1 MTDSPN
7 PTPGLPPVPG
17 PAPDERPTVEP
28 TVPTPSSAQPD
39 SPAATPLFASA
50 TTPSTPATTAGAT
63 TPTAPSISDASP
75 PTEPLP
81 PPVWTLP
88 APATPS
94 PALAP
99 VGTSGSASA
108 DASRSIWSDPATTY
122 SPAPQPTSDWERTA
136 RTGTSAGPT
145 PGTWFEQASAPV
157 AVAPRERRASPGL
170 AAIAAVAIG
179 AAVVASGGT
188 FLAID
193 ASGALD
199 RSVASAPAGQ
209 GTTTSSV
216 PTTQSGRFDES
227 SAIID
232 AAAKA
237 GPSVVQITSTAGVNP
252 NDLGSLPQEGIGSG
266 VIFDANGWILTNH
279 HVVAGSDKLVVAL
292 QNGKTYPGTIYG
304 VDTLTDLAIVKIDAT
319 GLPVATMGD
328 SDSLKVGQL
337 AIAIGSPLGTYTN
350 TVTSGIVSAM
360 GRSIAVDSGTTLN
373 NLIQTDTAI
382 NPGNSGGPLLD
393 AGGNVIGIDTAV
405 ASNAQGIGFAIPIN
419 IAKPLL
425 QQALA
430 GETLV
435 RPWIGIRYQP
445 IDEALVQSDKL
456 PIDHG
461 ALVGAGQDANGQTT
475 PAVVAGSPAD
485 KAGIK
490 DGDIITSIEGMTID
504 GQHPLDAVIAQFAP
518 GRTVTVEVYRG
529 GATVKLQV
537 TLGTRPAG
545 L

>member
-7 PTPGLPPVPG
+7 PTPGLPPLSG
-17 PAPDERPTVEP
+17 AAPDELPNAEATP
-28 TVPTPSSAQPD
+28 NMGPTPNAE
-39 SPAATPLFASA
+39 PAPAVVSD
-50 TTPSTPATTAGAT
+50 PS
-63 TPTAPSISDASP
+63 

-81 PPVWTLP
+81 PPVWTAP
-88 APATPS
+88 APSEPAPLAAAANPAGPTPS
-94 PALAP
+94 P
-99 VGTSGSASA
+99 
-108 DASRSIWSDPATTY
+108 SIWSDPQTTTY
-122 SPAPQPTSDWERTA
+122 SPAPRPPSDWERATRA
-136 RTGTSAGPT
+136 DTPGGPT
-145 PGTWFEQASAPV
+145 PGWFEQAPVSV
-157 AVAPRERRASPGL
+157 AVAAAQRERRTGPSLVVIASVALL
-170 AAIAAVAIG
+170 AAIL
-179 AAVVASGGT
+179 ASVGT
-188 FLAID
+188 FFGLE

-199 RSVASAPAGQ
+199 RTVANVPTPS
-209 GTTTSSV
+209 GTTTSST
-216 PTTQSGRFDES
+216 PATQSGRFDES

-237 GPSVVQITSTAGVNP
+237 GPAVVQITSTANVNP
-252 NDLGSLPQEGIGSG
+252 NDLGSLPETGVGSG
-266 VIFDANGWILTNH
+266 IIFDANGWILTNH
-279 HVVAGSDKLVVAL
+279 HVVAGSDKLIVAL

-304 VDTLTDLAIVKIDAT
+304 IDTLTDLAIVKIAAT

-328 SDSLKVGQL
+328 SDTLKVGQL

-360 GRSIAVDSGTTLN
+360 GRSIAVDGGDTLN

-405 ASNAQGIGFAIPIN
+405 ASNAQGIGFAIPID

-430 GETLV
+430 GEPLV

-445 IDEALVQSDKL
+445 VDAALVQADKL
-456 PIDHG
+456 PVDHG

-475 PAVVAGSPAD
+475 PAIVPGSPAE

-490 DGDIITSIEGMTID
+490 DGDIITSIEGTTID
-504 GQHPLDAVIAQFAP
+504 TSHPLDAVIAQYAP
-518 GRTVTVEVYRG
+518 GRTVTVEIYRDG
-529 GATVKLQV
+529 GTVKVQV
-537 TLGTRPAG
+537 TLGTRPAN

>member
-1 MTDSPN
+1 MPADS
-7 PTPGLPPVPG
+7 
-17 PAPDERPTVEP
+17 
-28 TVPTPSSAQPD
+28 TVPS
-39 SPAATPLFASA
+39 F
-50 TTPSTPATTAGAT
+50 
-63 TPTAPSISDASP
+63 PTAPAAAAASTPGAPTPIAEAAVTP
-75 PTEPLP
+75 PT
-81 PPVWTLP
+81 
-88 APATPS
+88 APAA
-94 PALAP
+94 PAA
-99 VGTSGSASA
+99 VTGAA
-108 DASRSIWSDPATTY
+108 AANASIWSDPATTTY
-122 SPAPQPTSDWERTA
+122 SPAPGPTSDWERSA
-136 RTGTSAGPT
+136 RTGAGPT
-145 PGTWFEQASAPV
+145 PGTWFEQAPMPVVVAPV
-157 AVAPRERRASPGL
+157 PRQKRGGGSLAVVAV
-170 AAIAAVAIG
+170 VAIG
-179 AAVVASGGT
+179 AAIIASGGT
-188 FLAID
+188 FLAIE

-199 RSVASAPAGQ
+199 RTVASAPTGQ
-209 GTTTSSV
+209 APGSTTST
-216 PTTQSGRFDES
+216 TTQSGRFDES

-237 GPSVVQITSTAGVNP
+237 GPAVVQITSTAGVNP
-252 NDLGSLPQEGIGSG
+252 NDLGSLPEEGIGSG
-266 VIFDANGWILTNH
+266 VIFDSNGWILTNH

-292 QNGKTYPGTIYG
+292 QDGKTYPGTIYG
-304 VDTLTDLAIVKIDAT
+304 VDTLTDLAIVKIDAKD
-319 GLPVATMGD
+319 LPVATMGD
-328 SDSLKVGQL
+328 SDALKVGQL

-445 IDEALVQSDKL
+445 IDAALVQSNKL

-461 ALVGAGQDANGQTT
+461 ALVGAGQDASGATT

-490 DGDIITSIEGMTID
+490 DGDIITSIEGTMID
-504 GQHPLDAVIAQFAP
+504 TAHPLDAVIAQFAP
-518 GRTVTVEVYRG
+518 GRTVTVEVYRDG
-529 GATVKLQV
+529 STIKLQV
-537 TLGTRPAG
+537 TLGTRPAN

>member
-7 PTPGLPPVPG
+7 PTPGQPPVPG

-28 TVPTPSSAQPD
+28 TVPTPSSAIPD
-39 SPAATPLFASA
+39 SLTSEPLFAPA
-50 TTPSTPATTAGAT
+50 TPATPT
-63 TPTAPSISDASP
+63 TPAIPDASP

-81 PPVWTLP
+81 PPIWT
-88 APATPS
+88 APATTSVAPAEIGA
-94 PALAP
+94 PAL
-99 VGTSGSASA
+99 ASA
-108 DASRSIWSDPATTY
+108 DAGHSIWSDPATTY
-122 SPAPQPTSDWERTA
+122 SPAPEPTSDWERTA
-136 RTGTSAGPT
+136 RSGASAGTGAGPT
-145 PGTWFEQASAPV
+145 PGTWFEQAPTSAPA
-157 AVAPRERRASPGL
+157 AVPARERRAGPGL

-188 FLAID
+188 FIAID

-237 GPSVVQITSTAGVNP
+237 GPAVVQITSTAGVNP
-252 NDLGSLPQEGIGSG
+252 NNLGSLPQQGIGSG
-266 VIFDANGWILTNH
+266 VIFDSNGWILTNH
-279 HVVAGSDKLVVAL
+279 HVVAGSDQLVVAL

-304 VDTLTDLAIVKIDAT
+304 VDTLTDLAIVKIAAK

-337 AIAIGSPLGTYTN
+337 AVAIGSPLGTYTN
-350 TVTSGIVSAM
+350 TVTSGIVSAL

-405 ASNAQGIGFAIPIN
+405 ASNAQGIGFAIPID

-445 IDEALVQSDKL
+445 IDQALVQADKL

-461 ALVGAGQDANGQTT
+461 ALVGAGQDTQGNTT

-490 DGDIITSIEGMTID
+490 DRDIVTSIEGTPID
-504 GQHPLDAVIAQFAP
+504 TQHPLDAVIAQFAP
-518 GRTVTVEVYRG
+518 GRTVTVEVYRNG
-529 GATVKLQV
+529 GTVKLQV